1 MLRPSSSQILK
12 NGESVYSLV
21 IAVAKRAREILDTA
35 YENKE
40 VIDVKPV
47 KTAVD
52 QFANGKYRLIE
63 DPSLRK
69 SLKK

>member
-52 QFANGKYRLIE
+52 QFANGEYRLIE
-63 DPSLRK
+63 DPSLKK

>member
-52 QFANGKYRLIE
+52 QFANGEYRLIE
-63 DPSLRK
+63 DPSLK
-69 SLKK
+69 KTLKR

>member
-21 IAVAKRAREILDTA
+21 IAVAKRAREILDDA

-52 QFANGKYRLIE
+52 QFANGEYRLIE
-63 DPSLRK
+63 DPSLK
-69 SLKK
+69 KTLKR